1 MKKTLLITVVCGM
14 MMARTAFSQHTQ
26 SLSFVPSGTIF
37 NQNDTFS
44 VDVNLTFAGYNALAL
59 SYRLDTAS
67 GSQSFF
73 HITNETYFVFNDFQP
88 HTYPVNFDLVESN
101 GRFATHDDLG
111 ASVVQISM
119 PVPPGTY
126 LVSHLVFSI
135 TGAALGTYTFHSTTD
150 NPFASIV
157 TDDSGDNAI
166 PQASFTITVVPEP
179 STFALLALTG
189 AGLGLLAC
197 RRWRASR

>member
-1 MKKTLLITVVCGM
+1 
-14 MMARTAFSQHTQ
+14 
-26 SLSFVPSGTIF
+26 
-37 NQNDTFS
+37 
-44 VDVNLTFAGYNALAL
+44 LAL

-150 NPFASIV
+150 NPLASIV
-157 TDDSGDNAI
+157 TDQDFGDNAI
-166 PQASFTITVVPEP
+166 PQASFSITIVPEP
-179 STFALLALTG
+179 TTLALLAVAG
-189 AGLGLLAC
+189 AGLGLLVY
-197 RRWRASR
+197 RRWRATR